1 MNRLLSFC
9 SSVLVLLLTG
19 CAAHCDRSQP
29 SGRCPPCYEEVTLP
43 GRPDSRTPRPYEA
56 AAFGNASA
64 APVLL
69 LHDMNGA
76 SPNCLW
82 LAKEIS
88 GWGFRVYVPNLFA
101 GEGMRLGSKDLFAA
115 SRYIEKNPDW
125 KVHHK
130 TDAGRIVDDLAC
142 MTREI
147 SRRHGGHH
155 VRVIG
160 NCLTGIHPLAL
171 LDEPCVRRVV
181 LCQPAT
187 PLKHACE
194 VVLGRDQGR
203 AKAEALG
210 LSEAE
215 VEASLATMS
224 RDQRKKI
231 AVLHFSHD
239 PLAPMARVHV
249 LYQRLKARGL
259 ASRLQTYVLKPV
271 GEPKQP
277 WWTDSQDTTAS
288 VTHTNPHSTIVNAD
302 CSKDLQWF
310 RDYLKDFLLL
320 P

>member
-1 MNRLLSFC
+1 
-9 SSVLVLLLTG
+9 
-19 CAAHCDRSQP
+19 
-29 SGRCPPCYEEVTLP
+29 VTLP
-43 GRPDSRTPRPYEA
+43 GRPDSHTPQPYEV
-56 AAFGNASA
+56 AAFGNEGA

-115 SRYIEKNPDW
+115 NRYLEKNPDW

-130 TDAGRIVDDLAC
+130 SDAGRIVDDLAC
-142 MTREI
+142 MTREV
-147 SRRHGGHH
+147 SRRHGGRQ

-203 AKAEALG
+203 AKAESLG

-215 VEASLATMS
+215 VEASLAAMS
-224 RDQRKKI
+224 RDRRKKL

-239 PLAPMARVHV
+239 PTAPMARVDALHK
-249 LYQRLKARGL
+249 RLADSDL
-259 ASRLQTYVLKPV
+259 ASRMHTYVVSPADDPV
-271 GEPKQP
+271 QP
-277 WWTDSQDTTAS
+277 WWTAHRVTAVEKS
-288 VTHTNPHSTIVNAD
+288 RFDPHSTIVNAE
-302 CSKDLQWF
+302 CPADLRWF
-310 RDYLKDFLLL
+310 RARLKDFLLL